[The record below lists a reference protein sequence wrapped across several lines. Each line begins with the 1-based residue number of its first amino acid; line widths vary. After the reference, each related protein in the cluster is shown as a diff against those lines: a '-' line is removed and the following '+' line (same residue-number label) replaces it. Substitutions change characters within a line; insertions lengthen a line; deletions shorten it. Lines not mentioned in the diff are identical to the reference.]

1 MFLDEAL
8 SNLIALHPCS
18 SHADGIALTILVSRH
33 CVIAADVS
41 GDLGVLSVCLSVSLS
56 CFPNTRVRLFL
67 FLCTQLQA
75 RRLLI
80 IASCFLSTLAQEY
93 AFVQMES

>member
-8 SNLIALHPCS
+8 SNLLHHCS

-41 GDLGVLSVCLSVSLS
+41 GDLGVLSVCLSVMLS
-56 CFPNTRVRLFL
+56 K
-67 FLCTQLQA
+67 
-75 RRLLI
+75 
-80 IASCFLSTLAQEY
+80 Y
-93 AFVQMES
+93 

>member
-8 SNLIALHPCS
+8 SNRIALHPCS

-33 CVIAADVS
+33 CIIAADVS
-41 GDLGVLSVCLSVSLS
+41 GDLGVLSVCLSVCLS

-75 RRLLI
+75 PRLLI

-93 AFVQMES
+93 AFVQMEG

>member
-41 GDLGVLSVCLSVSLS
+41 GDLGVLSVCLSVCLSVSHAFQILGSDCFCFCVLS
-56 CFPNTRVRLFL
+56 CRLQGF
-67 FLCTQLQA
+67 
-75 RRLLI
+75 
-80 IASCFLSTLAQEY
+80 
-93 AFVQMES
+93 